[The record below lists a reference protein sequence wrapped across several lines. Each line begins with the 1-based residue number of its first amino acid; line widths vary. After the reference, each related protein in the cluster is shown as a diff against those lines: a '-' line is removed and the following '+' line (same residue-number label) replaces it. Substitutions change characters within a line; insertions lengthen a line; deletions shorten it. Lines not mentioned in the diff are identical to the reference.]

1 MILLPKTM
9 HRTSLHFAAIVVAL
23 LVAAPFIAGA
33 SEADVTFEIEGVNLH
48 YYLAGNRDAGENPEL
63 VVQEGDTVRIELEV
77 TQGFHDLVI
86 DEFDAAT
93 EQVAATNTT
102 VVEFVADEAGTYEY
116 YCSVGSHRQQ
126 GMYGTF
132 VVE

>member
-9 HRTSLHFAAIVVAL
+9 HRTSFRFAVILVAL
-23 LVAAPFIAGA
+23 LTATPFIAGA

-116 YCSVGSHRQQ
+116 YCSVGSHRAQ